1 MFLKKIACLTA
12 LSVSAIASFTY
23 AGSAHAIGFTYDPGS
38 YRQASATSEGVFS
51 KNVNEA
57 GYTTFDFN
65 NGQIPGN
72 DRVKYSFSSGSYSS
86 TAYSGQTGI
95 YSDVWA
101 PSGAHAEVN
110 QSNYLAV
117 FQGND
122 TIIESKGSDAFTY
135 FGFDAGALSGG
146 NTLKFFNGATLIKEF
161 TYDMMNA
168 AASVGASQHGGQ
180 KNGFF
185 EFFSQDKSDTFNKI
199 VISQTEG
206 GGFESDNHTF
216 RVTSVPEP
224 SVTIGMLAVGGLFLR
239 KRKNQKLQSAKES
252 A

>member
-1 MFLKKIACLTA
+1 MSLKKIACIAA
-12 LSVSAIASFTY
+12 LSTIASLSY
-23 AGSAHAIGFTYDPGS
+23 AGSAHALGLTYHAGS
-38 YRQASATSEGVFS
+38 YRDNTKVNEGVFS
-51 KNVNEA
+51 QNVNKA

-65 NGQIPGN
+65 DGKVPGN
-72 DRVKYSFSSGSYSS
+72 DLVKYSFSKGSYST

-101 PSGAHAEVN
+101 PSGANAEVN
-110 QSNYLAV
+110 KTDYLAV
-117 FQGND
+117 FSDSD
-122 TIIESKGSDAFTY
+122 TIIEAQGNNTFSY

-146 NTLKFFNGATLIKEF
+146 NTLKFFNGTTLIKEL
-161 TYDMMNA
+161 TYNMMDA
-168 AASVGASQHGGQ
+168 IATVGASQHGGQ

-185 EFFSQDKSDTFNKI
+185 EFFSEGGNDKFNKI

-216 RVTSVPEP
+216 RVESVPEP
-224 SVTIGMLAVGGLFLR
+224 SVTLGMLAVGGLFIR
-239 KRKNQKLQSAKES
+239 KRKNQKLQLAKES